1 MGAAF
6 EHGYAVVVGAGGDL
20 PGTVRDADGLAEVL
34 RDPDRCAYPP
44 DQVKVLTDAKASR
57 TAILDALTWL
67 ADRTVADPAATALVF
82 FSGHGYEISR
92 YYLLPHGYDMLD
104 LAGTCIAGEDFTAR
118 LQAIAAKKLLV
129 LLDCCHAGGMADAQ
143 GLPVAKSPAPPDL
156 AAKLSVGSGR
166 VILASSRKDEL
177 SYTGQPYSAFTG
189 ALIEALAGYGA
200 FENDGYARVLDTTMW
215 LGRQVPGRTSDKQH
229 PIVKVSNLEDNFAL
243 AYYAGGEKQPKS
255 LSWTTS
261 VPLVKAGLDRAQ
273 IETWHRMMRN
283 YRENLLLMDERMSEY
298 VEFTAI
304 PLQLV
309 KSKRQTEARLSDLEE
324 KLGLRL

>member
-1 MGAAF
+1 MGAMF

-92 YYLLPHGYDMLD
+92 YYLLPYGYDMLD

-129 LLDCCHAGGMADAQ
+129 LLDCCHAGGIADAQ
-143 GLPVAKSPAPPDL
+143 GAPIAKSPAPPDL
-156 AAKLSVGSGR
+156 AAKLSAGSGR

-229 PIVKVSNLEDNFAL
+229 PIMKVSNLEDNFAL
-243 AYYAGGEKQPKS
+243 AYYAGGEKQPRS
-255 LSWTTS
+255 LSWTAS
-261 VPLVKAGLDRAQ
+261 VPMVKAGLDRAQ
-273 IETWHRMMRN
+273 IESWQRQRESHC
-283 YRENLLLMDERMSEY
+283 ENLMLTEERMSEY
-298 VEFTAI
+298 VVFTDI
-304 PLQLV
+304 PLQLKKNKLYIESQLKV
-309 KSKRQTEARLSDLEE
+309 LEE
-324 KLGLRL
+324 KLGISV